1 MACPGHVRWM
11 RRCTGSWTGQ
21 PCVQTVSDSAG
32 LPPSRQQVRS
42 PSFIPGAGG
51 LTMPTVRRLAPQV
64 YVLGGGPEDWRM
76 INSPGRPMLTDC
88 DRPSRRSTSVS
99 AITRP
104 TSRGA

>member
-1 MACPGHVRWM
+1 MSRPCPLDAEVHRFMDGSTLRSDCERL
-11 RRCTGSWTGQ
+11 RRPSPQSPART
-21 PCVQTVSDSAG
+21 
-32 LPPSRQQVRS
+32 LPLVHSRRRRV
-42 PSFIPGAGG
+42 
-51 LTMPTVRRLAPQV
+51 TTPTVRRLAPQV

>member
-11 RRCTGSWTGQ
+11 RRCTGSWTSQ
-21 PCVQTVSDSAG
+21 PCLQSVSDPAG
-32 LPPSRQQVRS
+32 LPPSRRQARLVHSRRRRV
-42 PSFIPGAGG
+42 
-51 LTMPTVRRLAPQV
+51 TMPTVRRLAPQV